1 MKQKSWISIVFSFAS
16 QCRGKIALSVLC
28 AIISVV
34 AGLIPYWSVYQ
45 IITLFIGGSPVMAE
59 VWKWCW
65 IGLGAYAIRFLL
77 YGISTSLS
85 HISAYTILENI
96 RLTLAQRLMKAP
108 LGTVIG
114 ESVGKLKS
122 VLVDRVE
129 TIELPLAHMIPEC
142 ISNLLLPVAVFV
154 YLVCIDW
161 RMALAMLVTVP
172 LAFIAFAMMMKNF
185 NKLYADYMESNNYV
199 NGVIVLSALLH
210 RITFCSTAP
219 SRKIFGWETLM
230 LRTKKYMRQQK
241 PPAVMNL
248 YRNWTMAM
256 TRWPGMQGT
265 GFQAVKNSAF
275 LLPA

>member
-16 QCRGKIALSVLC
+16 QCRGKIVLSVLC

-45 IITLFIGGSPVMAE
+45 IITLFIDGSPVMAE

-161 RMALAMLVTVP
+161 RMALANIILCWVMHEQYIIDIMIVTSSSNTKSRENLRCSHV
-172 LAFIAFAMMMKNF
+172 LYDQADGRDVRGHGAHFA
-185 NKLYADYMESNNYV
+185 V
-199 NGVIVLSALLH
+199 LH
-210 RITFCSTAP
+210 R
-219 SRKIFGWETLM
+219 
-230 LRTKKYMRQQK
+230 
-241 PPAVMNL
+241 
-248 YRNWTMAM
+248 
-256 TRWPGMQGT
+256 
-265 GFQAVKNSAF
+265 
-275 LLPA
+275 